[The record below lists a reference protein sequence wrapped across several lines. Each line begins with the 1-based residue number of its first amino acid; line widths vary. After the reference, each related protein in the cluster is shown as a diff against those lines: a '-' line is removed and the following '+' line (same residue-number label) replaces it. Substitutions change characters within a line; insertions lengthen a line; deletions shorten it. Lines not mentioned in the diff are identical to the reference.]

1 MRRVVITGMG
11 AVTPLGNSAAETWQA
26 AIDGRSGVDFIRT
39 FDSSEYPV
47 HIAAEVKADFDPDGL
62 ASAKEMKRLDRNI
75 LFALSA
81 AKEALGDAGINGYQ
95 PERVGVVLGSGIG
108 GLHELMRQYD
118 VLRERGPDR
127 VSPSFMPNVLADSAS
142 GQVAIAL
149 GIRGPNYAVVSACAT
164 GSHAIGEGA
173 DLVRRGYADAVARG
187 RHRGVHPSAASSRAS
202 ARCGVSSPRRRTRAK
217 ACRPFDAT
225 RAGFVMGEGA
235 GIVLLEELR
244 VRASARRD
252 DLRGDARLRG
262 VERRLPHG
270 RT

>member
-26 AIDGRSGVDFIRT
+26 AIEGRSGVDFIRT

-47 HIAAEVKADFDPDGL
+47 HIAAEVKADFDPNGL

-81 AKEALGDAGINGYQ
+81 AKEALGDAGIPTATSRSAWESSSAPVSG
-95 PERVGVVLGSGIG
+95 GSTSCCASTTFCANA
-108 GLHELMRQYD
+108 
-118 VLRERGPDR
+118 VPDR
-127 VSPSFMPNVLADSAS
+127 VSPSFLPNVLPDSAS

-173 DLVRRGYADAVARG
+173 DLVRHGYADAVSR
-187 RHRGVHPSAASSRAS
+187 AAPRRASIRSSSRAS
-202 ARCGVSSPRRRTRAK
+202 APCGVSSPRRTTRR
-217 ACRPFDAT
+217 RP
-225 RAGFVMGEGA
+225 AGRSM
-235 GIVLLEELR
+235 
-244 VRASARRD
+244 RRG
-252 DLRGDARLRG
+252 RGS
-262 VERRLPHG
+262 
-270 RT
+270 